1 MFIRKWHIMRMV
13 DRDLDE
19 LADFLLARTTHP
31 GIDSVDWITSIG
43 IVVAAY
49 REGLAVVQTER
60 AMRFAALPF
69 SDHPDYRAEWAL

>member
-1 MFIRKWHIMRMV
+1 
-13 DRDLDE
+13 
-19 LADFLLARTTHP
+19 